1 MKKLMLGLILL
12 LVTFLI
18 AGCTGDDGLQL
29 TRVDVQTVNTEGFEG
44 EVVMITDQALL
55 KEMKDVF
62 KHVKWEPNSEVSMPT
77 RENYKVTLYFQE
89 KDDMPERQYE
99 YRVWF
104 NADDTV
110 TIISSNLREGYGL
123 LDTKN
128 TELLKQKLTSEK

>member
-1 MKKLMLGLILL
+1 MKKLMLGFVLVLIICLA
-12 LVTFLI
+12 V
-18 AGCTGDDGLQL
+18 GCNGEGGLQL
-29 TRVDVQTVNTEGFEG
+29 TRMDVQTVNTEGFEG

-62 KHVKWEPNSEVSMPT
+62 KQVKWEPNSEAAMPT
-77 RENYKVTLYFQE
+77 REDYKVTLYFQE

-128 TELLKQKLTSEK
+128 TQLLKEKLQSEN